1 MVSNHYGYRFFFRG
15 IIAVVLVL
23 AAAGAGA
30 QAPWKPQRPVELIV
44 GSAAGN
50 SNDLMLRLIAQVT
63 QEKRL
68 LDVPM
73 NVMNKPGGGNTIAWS
88 YLNQH
93 ANDGHYQSE
102 LVCRAADGNH
112 DLQLPGL
119 HSGEPAVR

>member
-1 MVSNHYGYRFFFRG
+1 MNCVSCGQRFFF
-15 IIAVVLVL
+15 AACFTLFFALAPL
-23 AAAGAGA
+23 AASA
-30 QAPWKPQRPVELIV
+30 QAWKPQRPVELIV

-73 NVMNKPGGGNTIAWS
+73 NVMNKPGGGNTIAWN

-93 ANDGHYQSE
+93 ANDGHYLMMANLNLSVGH
-102 LVCRAADGNH
+102 LTGTTTF
-112 DLQLPGL
+112 
-119 HSGEPAVR
+119 SKIWS